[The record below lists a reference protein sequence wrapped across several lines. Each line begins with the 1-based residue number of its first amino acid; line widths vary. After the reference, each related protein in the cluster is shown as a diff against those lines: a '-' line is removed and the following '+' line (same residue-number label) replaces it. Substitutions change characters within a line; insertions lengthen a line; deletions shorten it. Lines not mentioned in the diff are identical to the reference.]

1 MSSVE
6 ALTVTV
12 LGIGVVF
19 TGLLL
24 CFACMKVLARV
35 AGRVTMAEP
44 HGVPHAPSLPSET
57 ARATPSLPEGSVPD
71 DVLAVIVAVLEV
83 ERALYVGRY
92 RSRLTLRR
100 PASAPITGETP

>member
-1 MSSVE
+1 MSSIE

-12 LGIGVVF
+12 LGIAVVF

-24 CFACMKVLARV
+24 CFACMKLLARV
-35 AGRVTMAEP
+35 AGRVTLPEP
-44 HGVPHAPSLPSET
+44 HGAAPAHAPAQAP
-57 ARATPSLPEGSVPD
+57 AVPEGPVPD
-71 DVLAVIVAVLEV
+71 DVLAVMVAVLEV

-100 PASAPITGETP
+100 PAVTGETP

>member
-6 ALTVTV
+6 ALTVTA
-12 LGIGVVF
+12 LGIAVVF
-19 TGLLL
+19 SGLLL
-24 CFACMKVLARV
+24 CLACMKLLARV
-35 AGRVTMAEP
+35 AARV
-44 HGVPHAPSLPSET
+44 SLPDHHG
-57 ARATPSLPEGSVPD
+57 AAPAPAAVAVPVPEGPVPD

-100 PASAPITGETP
+100 PSSVAPGETS